1 MVGRP
6 CVDVPDVTTCVSE
19 ETEVTTPASTW
30 RLSWEWRASE
40 HDVDG
45 SVCLF
50 RVECSCPEPRMSRR
64 SEMASG
70 LARKDDATLDV
81 DFSGTEVDGEAR
93 VASPDSLEVGLSS
106 GEVRE
111 CVRRLV
117 GEPEVF

>member
-1 MVGRP
+1 MVGRS
-6 CVDVPDVTTCVSE
+6 CVDVPDVMTCVSE
-19 ETEVTTPASTW
+19 ETEVTILASTW
-30 RLSWEWRASE
+30 RLSWEWRESE
-40 HDVDG
+40 NDVNG

-50 RVECSCPEPRMSRR
+50 RVECSRPEPRMSRR

-70 LARKDDATLDV
+70 LARRDDATLDG

-106 GEVRE
+106 GEVRF
-111 CVRRLV
+111 CFRRLV